1 MKVNVFERD
10 KSISELLI
18 NSKNEIQY
26 SDTISKYNIN
36 EEKTAAQL
44 FWTKSAF
51 IFDEKN
57 QNIVEYD
64 MIKHAPIVTQIIAER
79 NKAEEINVYKT
90 ELEKLQSFLQD
101 KIDKY
106 PEIAKEITDNLNIV
120 SKELNNVNSISPDE
134 KQLEKGKET
143 EIHLDVNDKDLYE
156 DANRM
161 REENEEIEENES
173 QERPR
178 GFRR

>member
-1 MKVNVFERD
+1 MTPSSAWPSVTLFTLRPANPAREPGEFCRDDGER
-10 KSISELLI
+10 
-18 NSKNEIQY
+18 
-26 SDTISKYNIN
+26 
-36 EEKTAAQL
+36 
-44 FWTKSAF
+44 
-51 IFDEKN
+51 
-57 QNIVEYD
+57 
-64 MIKHAPIVTQIIAER
+64 PR
-79 NKAEEINVYKT
+79 KA
-90 ELEKLQSFLQD
+90 LEKLQSFLQD

-161 REENEEIEENES
+161 REENEEIEESES

>member
-1 MKVNVFERD
+1 MKKLFLLLLTCCTLCCCD
-10 KSISELLI
+10 KDDD
-18 NSKNEIQY
+18 K
-26 SDTISKYNIN
+26 
-36 EEKTAAQL
+36 
-44 FWTKSAF
+44 
-51 IFDEKN
+51 
-57 QNIVEYD
+57 
-64 MIKHAPIVTQIIAER
+64 P
-79 NKAEEINVYKT
+79 KT